1 MFRIVLKLLCGAAV
15 LLAVMLPAS
24 AQVTEGDDAPLRFG
38 RFEHDGKV
46 VHGFLSVGGIH
57 TLSGGF
63 FEPDTVM
70 TGDVIPLDEVKV
82 MLPVEPKTVYGVALN
97 YKSDGARKA
106 KQPRFFTIDPAS
118 LVAHGARVVLKA
130 GSKDIRIEPEL
141 VVVMGA
147 KASKVAE
154 KDALTYVFGV
164 TAGLDVTGADMR
176 EGEFGFERR
185 KPDTGKA
192 VFGPW
197 IVPGLTVG
205 RLKFEAEAGGKTML
219 KASTRAMLHSA
230 ASIIS
235 AISHEVELQ
244 PGDVIFTGTPGSVK
258 PGKDGTVNMLLEGV
272 GKLEA
277 TVSTAGE

>member
-1 MFRIVLKLLCGAAV
+1 
-15 LLAVMLPAS
+15 
-24 AQVTEGDDAPLRFG
+24 
-38 RFEHDGKV
+38 
-46 VHGFLSVGGIH
+46 
-57 TLSGGF
+57 
-63 FEPDTVM
+63 
-70 TGDVIPLDEVKV
+70 VKIL
-82 MLPVEPKTVYGVALN
+82 LPVEPKTVYGVALN

-118 LVAHGARVVLKA
+118 LVAHGSEVSLKA

-147 KASKVAE
+147 KASKVPE

-164 TAGLDVTGADMR
+164 AAGLDVTGTDMR
-176 EGEFGFERR
+176 EGEFGLERR

-197 IVPGLTVG
+197 IVPGLSVG
-205 RLKFEAEAGGKTML
+205 ASQVRGRGRRQESA

-235 AISHEVELQ
+235 SLSQQVELQ
-244 PGDVIFTGTPGSVK
+244 PGDVIFTGTPGPVK

-277 TVSTAGE
+277 TFSAAPE

>member
-1 MFRIVLKLLCGAAV
+1 MLRTVVKLMGVAAA
-15 LLAVMLPAS
+15 LLAIMLPAS

-38 RFEHDGKV
+38 RFEHKGEV

-57 TLSGGF
+57 TLDGGF
-63 FEPDTVM
+63 FDPATM
-70 TGDVIPLDEVKV
+70 ITGNVIPLDEVKV
-82 MLPVEPKTVYGVALN
+82 LQPVEPGAVYGVALN

-106 KQPRFFTIDPAS
+106 KAPRVFTIDPAS
-118 LVAHGARVVLKA
+118 LMAHGTQVSLKA

-141 VVVMGA
+141 VIVMGA
-147 KASKVAE
+147 KASKVPEAE
-154 KDALTYVFGV
+154 ALTYVFGV
-164 TAGLDVTGADMR
+164 TAGLDVTGTAMR
-176 EGEFGFERR
+176 EGEFGLDRR
-185 KPDTGKA
+185 KPDTGMA

-197 IVPGLTVG
+197 IVPGLSVG
-205 RLKFEAEAGGKTML
+205 RLGFEIESGGKRVR

-235 AISHEVELQ
+235 SLSQQVELQ
-244 PGDVIFTGTPGSVK
+244 PGDVIFTGTPGPVK

-277 TVSTAGE
+277 TFSTAPE